1 MADVIV
7 TENANLTT
15 KTSPVL
21 ADRLLLIDSETNPN
35 SLKDVESTAIK
46 DLFKTSYDA
55 LYAAIP
61 VPAST
66 TSAAT
71 HTPVGSH
78 LRYQLKVTAQAEAFT
93 IAEPSGT
100 PAEGNMILLA
110 IKDNGTAR
118 AITWNA
124 IYVGEKPTTTV
135 LGKWLYIISIYNSTS
150 AKWYNVSKWQE

>member
-1 MADVIV
+1 MTKKDSQ
-7 TENANLTT
+7 LTT
-15 KTSPVL
+15 VTPVL
-21 ADRLLLIDSETNPN
+21 TDKVRGLDNPSGTPDSVTFLLS
-35 SLKDVESTAIK
+35 AIK
-46 DLFKTSYDA
+46 DLFKASYDA

-71 HTPVGSH
+71 HTPVGSN

-93 IAEPSGT
+93 VAEPSGT
-100 PAEGNMILLA
+100 PAEGNMILFA
-110 IKDNGTAR
+110 FKDNGTAR

-135 LGKWLYIISIYNSTS
+135 IGKWLYIISIYNSTS
-150 AKWYNVSKWQE
+150 AKWYNVSKWQES